1 MAFYLAPFTFE
12 FPTARIRVD
21 VGVTDVLVIDLY
33 EAIKRA
39 RESEEGI
46 IYDRIADGSGRVDL
60 GAGTQVGLTVSLVG
74 SWQLKFPDGDYI
86 ARVGGGNLVGGPGG
100 DPIAY
105 SAGVQTLLIQSA
117 ASTVVNVTGGG
128 SGLTAAQVWAH
139 QLEPGFSASRVLRTT
154 AAAAAGKTSGA
165 PAGTPVPFTARN
177 LSDTADQVSGEA
189 DENGNRGSA
198 SYGA

>member
-1 MAFYLAPFTFE
+1 MAFYFAPFTFE

-21 VGVTDVLVIDLY
+21 VGVTEVLVIELF
-33 EAIKRA
+33 EAVKRA

-60 GAGTQVGLTVSLVG
+60 GAGTQVGLTLALVG
-74 SWQLKFPDGDYI
+74 SWQLKFPDGNYI

-128 SGLTAAQVWAH
+128 NA
-139 QLEPGFSASRVLRTT
+139 PTT
-154 AAAAAGKTSGA
+154 SQIAAAVDAALA
-165 PAGTPVPFTARN
+165 NDFDAIRRN
-177 LSDTADQVSGEA
+177 TDLIPGL
-189 DENGNRGSA
+189 
-198 SYGA
+198 Y